1 MEQLIKRM
9 ICMHAGCLKGIFL
22 RCTLVLALIVGA
34 ALLGACGSTEAQN
47 ESQIRISEE
56 TQPES
61 AALTAAISTE
71 DKIRE
76 PEDPSAY
83 HVFPHVGLYFPRI
96 DAEKEYAD
104 RIWLQELDSVVTDGI
119 TLGALYFYPASFE
132 DLEAMDQDEFIET
145 ADKVQELFSILA
157 IDGGR
162 GEKELRELLDASSL
176 PAYELRAAGKA
187 GDTSY
192 FWLDMTDGS
201 PEHDPGALSGTESAA
216 IEENEAAVLA
226 KVRGEIDTAKENMLL
241 FGARDVVAIRNGPQL
256 SFVTEDA
263 DGNSIRSEDVFGSHK
278 ITMLNIWTS
287 WCGFCINEMPELERI
302 HRGLLEKDC
311 AVVGLMYES
320 SNAGEV
326 DACRKILEQKGVSY
340 LNIRAPENVGE
351 LFYVSGFPTT
361 YFIDS
366 EGYVIGDPVV
376 GAQVEK
382 YEDTILK
389 LLEALDRSAG

>member
-1 MEQLIKRM
+1 MEQLIKRI
-9 ICMHAGCLKGIFL
+9 ICMQAVRLQDIFL
-22 RCTLVLALIVGA
+22 RSALVLTLIAGT
-34 ALLGACGSTEAQN
+34 ALLGACGSTEVLN
-47 ESQIRISEE
+47 ESQVRTSEE
-56 TQPES
+56 TPAES
-61 AALTAAISTE
+61 ADLSGERSAE
-71 DKIRE
+71 EEIRK

-83 HVFPHVGLYFPRI
+83 HVFPHVGLYFPKI

-104 RIWLQELDSVVTDGI
+104 RIWLQELDTVVTDGI

-145 ADKVQELFSILA
+145 ADKVQELFSILS

-176 PAYELRAAGKA
+176 PAYELHAAGKA

-192 FWLDMTDGS
+192 FWLDTTDGS
-201 PEHDPGALSGTESAA
+201 PEHDSGAVSVTESAA

-226 KVRGEIDTAKENMLL
+226 KVREEIDAAKERILL
-241 FGARDVVAIRNGPQL
+241 FGAQDVVAVRNGPQL

-302 HRGLLEKDC
+302 HRDLLEKDC

-320 SNAGEV
+320 SNAGEAE
-326 DACRKILEQKGVSY
+326 ACRKILEQKGVSY

-389 LLEALDRSAG
+389 LLEALDRNAG